1 MNVAFEFENDGSDH
15 DDLVLKV
22 GESVWRCDSYY
33 LALDRRLLPDQEDAR
48 KVRTVLRA
56 LLENWRAAVVNLDDG
71 ATAYL
76 PYDFS
81 DEGTAWLACE
91 LHDRELHVRRGWA
104 TVAGWSLSPSA
115 PLTPT
120 SPAGFHPDAGASWR
134 VTVDDFLRGIA
145 QSIEAAG

>member
-56 LLENWRAAVVNLDDG
+56 LLEPEEVLIAVLQTPV
-71 ATAYL
+71 
-76 PYDFS
+76 
-81 DEGTAWLACE
+81 
-91 LHDRELHVRRGWA
+91 
-104 TVAGWSLSPSA
+104 SPS
-115 PLTPT
+115 
-120 SPAGFHPDAGASWR
+120 
-134 VTVDDFLRGIA
+134 
-145 QSIEAAG
+145 E